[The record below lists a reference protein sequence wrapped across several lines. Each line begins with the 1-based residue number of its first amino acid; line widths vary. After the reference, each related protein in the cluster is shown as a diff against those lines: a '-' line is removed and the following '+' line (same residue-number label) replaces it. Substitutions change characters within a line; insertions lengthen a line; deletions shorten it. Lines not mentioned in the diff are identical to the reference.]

1 MNLNLTDRRIT
12 TTLAAVFLLGLSCVL
27 LLVLAVLVLCAM
39 LVNALIG
46 TIGEAV
52 TTVGTL
58 YTSGGPLTHLIF
70 LAGVLFGIPF
80 GFKRLRMPVLRF
92 CQRQFARFSAFAQQ
106 RPSPTPDPTHEDER
120 EEERDYEEG
129 EVIDLGETSENTH
142 QARTTTAPHTA
153 NQRTTTG
160 KSRKQ
165 RKKQKRTRQ
174 ATANARAML
183 ALTHT

>member
-12 TTLAAVFLLGLSCVL
+12 TALAAVFLLGLACVL
-27 LLVLAVLVLCAM
+27 LLVLAVLILCAM
-39 LVNALIG
+39 LVNALVS

-52 TTVGTL
+52 TTVSTL
-58 YTSGGPLTHLIF
+58 YTSGGPLTHLVF
-70 LAGVLFGIPF
+70 LVGVLFGIPF

-92 CQRQFARFSAFAQQ
+92 CQHQFARFTAFAQQ
-106 RPSPTPDPTHEDER
+106 QHTPPAGGSVYE

-142 QARTTTAPHTA
+142 QARTTTAPRTA

-165 RKKQKRTRQ
+165 RKKQKRSRQ
-174 ATANARAML
+174 ATVSAKAVL
-183 ALTHT
+183 ALTHV